1 VFILTLYKK
10 RYKLMYTLLHKL
22 SEYGGLNWQGYEGL
36 EIYITKTI
44 QKFISNFD
52 RKISREWAT

>member
-1 VFILTLYKK
+1 VKK
-10 RYKLMYTLLHKL
+10 EVQTNVCSYSKLPD
-22 SEYGGLNWQGYEGL
+22 YGRLNWQGYEGL

-44 QKFISNFD
+44 QKFINNFD